1 MQSNTL
7 VTTSPKIFPQSLKDN
22 TYLKTCSPLVRILQ
36 WTVAFSQRDNK
47 FSFSALTQST
57 AENADRCGECE
68 SALTEQQL
76 KAE

>member
-1 MQSNTL
+1 MAIKFQTKGLFIL
-7 VTTSPKIFPQSLKDN
+7 VQ
-22 TYLKTCSPLVRILQ
+22 ILQ